1 MSDPSSDLST
11 RGPRRW
17 PWVLVLLLL
26 VAAGY
31 WFWSVNQGKSTGGFR
46 RFGGPMAGAS
56 VPVKVA
62 VVEQGKIDYTLK
74 AIGTVTAFNTVTV
87 RSRVDGELLKL
98 EFQDG
103 QKVEKGDV
111 LARIDPRNYRIQL
124 DQALGQ
130 QKQNEAQLKNAQ
142 KDLQRYQ
149 LLYKQN
155 SIARQQVDAQE
166 ALVQQLIGARTSDQA
181 AVDNARLQLEYTDI
195 VAPISGRLGL
205 RRVDEGNIVNAS
217 STDGLVVIT
226 QTQPVS
232 VLFTL
237 PQAQL
242 ADVLAQLRTG
252 NTLAVEL
259 YDRDDI
265 RKLADGELMSLDNQ
279 IDVATGTVKMKARFA
294 NEDESLFPNQFVN
307 VRLRVETRQAL
318 VLPTQAI
325 QQGSI
330 GPFVYLIDE
339 QNKSRIQAISTG
351 RVDGRRVEIL
361 SGLSAGQRVVTEG
374 TDRLRDGAA
383 VEITEPGTDKPVAA
397 AAARPTGG
405 GAPSSRRNR
414 P

>member
-1 MSDPSSDLST
+1 MSDPVSDLPT
-11 RGPRRW
+11 RKPRRW
-17 PWVLVLLLL
+17 PWVLVLVSL

-31 WFWSVNQGKSTGGFR
+31 WFWSANQGKSTSGFR
-46 RFGGPMAGAS
+46 RFGGPMSGAS
-56 VPVKVA
+56 VPVKAA
-62 VVEQGKIDYTLK
+62 VVEQGKIDYILK

-103 QKVEKGDV
+103 QKVQKGDI
-111 LARIDPRNYRIQL
+111 LARIDPRNYQIRL

-181 AVDNARLQLEYTDI
+181 AVDDARLQLEYTDI

-205 RRVDEGNIVNAS
+205 RKVDEGNIVNAS
-217 STDGLVVIT
+217 STDGIVVIT
-226 QTQPVS
+226 QTQPIS

-242 ADVLAQLRTG
+242 PDVLAQLRGG

-294 NEDESLFPNQFVN
+294 NEDEARFPNHFLN
-307 VRLRVETRQAL
+307 VPLKVETRQAL
-318 VLPTQAI
+318 VLPTAAVQH
-325 QQGSI
+325 GSI
-330 GPFVYLIDE
+330 GSFVYVIDE
-339 QNKSRIQAISTG
+339 QNKSRIQAISVG
-351 RVDGRRVEIL
+351 RVDGRRTEVL
-361 SGLSAGQRVVTEG
+361 SGLSAGQKVKIISDE
-374 TDRLRDGAA
+374 
-383 VEITEPGTDKPVAA
+383 
-397 AAARPTGG
+397 
-405 GAPSSRRNR
+405 
-414 P
+414 